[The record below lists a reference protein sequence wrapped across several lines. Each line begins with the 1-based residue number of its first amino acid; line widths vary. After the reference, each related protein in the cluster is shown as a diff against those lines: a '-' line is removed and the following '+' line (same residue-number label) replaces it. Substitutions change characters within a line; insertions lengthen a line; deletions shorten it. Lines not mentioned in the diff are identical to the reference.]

1 MSRHRVLLVD
11 DHALVR
17 AGIRGLIDQLDD
29 FLVVAESDCI
39 AGALEQAAQ
48 HQPDI
53 VVTDLSLR
61 RDNGMDLVGM
71 LHASQP
77 TLPVLVLSMHVS
89 EAHVS
94 NAIRLGACGYVAK
107 DSAPSELAHA
117 LRSACRGDCY
127 VSPSLTG
134 SVLRQSL
141 QAPRHGAGALTQR
154 QRQILG
160 LIGAGKSTKQIGFEL
175 GLSEKTVAAHRAQI
189 GDRVGI
195 RDRVAL
201 AMFALEQGLVSAAR

>member
-1 MSRHRVLLVD
+1 MSRQRVLLVD

-17 AGIRGLIDQLDD
+17 AGIRGLIDQLGD
-29 FLVVAESDCI
+29 FVVVAETDSI
-39 AGALEQAAQ
+39 ADALAQAAAYD
-48 HQPDI
+48 PDI

-61 RDNGMDLVGM
+61 RDNGMDLVSM

-77 TLPVLVLSMHVS
+77 DLPVLVLSMHGT
-89 EAHVS
+89 EAHVT
-94 NAIRLGACGYVAK
+94 NAIRRGASGYVAK
-107 DSAPSELAHA
+107 EGAPSELGQA
-117 LRSACRGDCY
+117 LRSACRGECY
-127 VSPSLTG
+127 VSPLLTG
-134 SVLRQSL
+134 SLLRQSL
-141 QAPRHGAGALTQR
+141 QAPRDGAGALTQR

-175 GLSEKTVAAHRAQI
+175 GLSEKTIAAHRAQI

-201 AMFALEQGLVSAAR
+201 AMYALEQGLVGGT